1 MKYVKEVAWIMAFT
15 FIGEALNRLL
25 PLPIPAGVYGL
36 VLLLAG
42 LITGI
47 VKLEDVETTGGFL
60 LDTMTLMF
68 IPAAVGIMSVTD
80 ILVPVLVPYLVIII
94 ASTVIVMTVT
104 GIAASLILRRSE
116 KKEYKEAAE
125 CKKH

>member
-15 FIGEALNRLL
+15 FIGEALNKLL

-80 ILVPVLVPYLVIII
+80 ILLPVLVPYLVIII
-94 ASTVIVMTVT
+94 SSTVIVMTVT

-125 CKKH
+125 

>member
-15 FIGEALNRLL
+15 FIGEALNKLL

-94 ASTVIVMTVT
+94 SSTVIVMTVT

-125 CKKH
+125 

>member
-15 FIGEALNRLL
+15 FIGEALNKLL

-47 VKLEDVETTGGFL
+47 VKLEDVETNGGFL

-80 ILVPVLVPYLVIII
+80 ILLPVLVPYLVIII
-94 ASTVIVMTVT
+94 SSTVIVMTVT

-125 CKKH
+125 

>member
-15 FIGEALNRLL
+15 FIGEALNKLL

-47 VKLEDVETTGGFL
+47 VKLEDVEATGGFL

-80 ILVPVLVPYLVIII
+80 ILAPVFVPYLVIII
-94 ASTVIVMTVT
+94 VSTVIVMTVT
-104 GIAASLILRRSE
+104 GIAASLILRHSE
-116 KKEYKEAAE
+116 KKEYTEAAE
-125 CKKH
+125 

>member
-15 FIGEALNRLL
+15 FIGEALNKLL

-80 ILVPVLVPYLVIII
+80 ILLPVLVPYLVIII
-94 ASTVIVMTVT
+94 SSTVIVMTVT

-116 KKEYKEAAE
+116 KKEYKEAA
-125 CKKH
+125 K

>member
-94 ASTVIVMTVT
+94 SSTVIVMTVT

-125 CKKH
+125 

>member
-15 FIGEALNRLL
+15 FIGEALNKLL

-36 VLLLAG
+36 VLLLVG

-80 ILVPVLVPYLVIII
+80 ILLPVLVPYLVIII
-94 ASTVIVMTVT
+94 SSTVIVMTVT

-125 CKKH
+125 

>member
-15 FIGEALNRLL
+15 FIGEALNKLL

-47 VKLEDVETTGGFL
+47 VKLEDVEATGGFL

-80 ILVPVLVPYLVIII
+80 ILLPVLVPYLVIII
-94 ASTVIVMTVT
+94 SSTVIVMTVT

-116 KKEYKEAAE
+116 KKEYKEAE
-125 CKKH
+125 E

>member
-15 FIGEALNRLL
+15 FIGEALNKLL

-36 VLLLAG
+36 VLLLTG

-80 ILVPVLVPYLVIII
+80 ILLPVLVPYLVIII
-94 ASTVIVMTVT
+94 SSTVIVMTVT

-116 KKEYKEAAE
+116 KKEYKEAA
-125 CKKH
+125 K

>member
-15 FIGEALNRLL
+15 FIGEALNKLL

-47 VKLEDVETTGGFL
+47 VKLGDVEATGGFL

-80 ILVPVLVPYLVIII
+80 ILLPVLVPYLVIII
-94 ASTVIVMTVT
+94 SSTVIVMTAT
-104 GIAASLILRRSE
+104 GIVASLILRRSE

-125 CKKH
+125 

>member
-94 ASTVIVMTVT
+94 SSTVIVMTVT
-104 GIAASLILRRSE
+104 GIAASIILRRSE
-116 KKEYKEAAE
+116 KKGYKEAAE
-125 CKKH
+125 

>member
-15 FIGEALNRLL
+15 FIGEALNKLL

-80 ILVPVLVPYLVIII
+80 ILLPVLVPYLVIII

-116 KKEYKEAAE
+116 KKEYKEVA
-125 CKKH
+125 K

>member
-1 MKYVKEVAWIMAFT
+1 MKYVKEVAWIMVFT
-15 FIGEALNRLL
+15 FIGEALNKLL

-80 ILVPVLVPYLVIII
+80 ILLPVLVPYLVIII
-94 ASTVIVMTVT
+94 SSTVIVMTVT

-125 CKKH
+125 

>member
-15 FIGEALNRLL
+15 FIGEALNKLL

-36 VLLLAG
+36 VLLLTG

-80 ILVPVLVPYLVIII
+80 ILLPVLVPYLVIII
-94 ASTVIVMTVT
+94 SSTVIVMTVT

-125 CKKH
+125 

>member
-15 FIGEALNRLL
+15 FIGEALNKLL

-36 VLLLAG
+36 VLLLVG

-80 ILVPVLVPYLVIII
+80 ILLPVLVPYLVIII
-94 ASTVIVMTVT
+94 SSTVIVMTVT

-116 KKEYKEAAE
+116 KKEYKEAE
-125 CKKH
+125 E

>member
-15 FIGEALNRLL
+15 FIGEALNKLL
-25 PLPIPAGVYGL
+25 PLPIPTGVYGL

-80 ILVPVLVPYLVIII
+80 ILLPVLVPYLVIII
-94 ASTVIVMTVT
+94 SSTVIVMTVT

-125 CKKH
+125 

>member
-15 FIGEALNRLL
+15 FIGEALNKLL

-80 ILVPVLVPYLVIII
+80 ILLPVLVPYLVIII
-94 ASTVIVMTVT
+94 SSTVIVMTVT

-116 KKEYKEAAE
+116 KKEYKEDAE
-125 CKKH
+125 

>member
-15 FIGEALNRLL
+15 FIGEALNKLL

-36 VLLLAG
+36 VLLLVG

-80 ILVPVLVPYLVIII
+80 ILLPVLVPYLVIII
-94 ASTVIVMTVT
+94 SSTVIVMTVT
-104 GIAASLILRRSE
+104 GIAAPLILRRSE
-116 KKEYKEAAE
+116 KKEYKEAE
-125 CKKH
+125 E

>member
-15 FIGEALNRLL
+15 FIGEALNKLL

-80 ILVPVLVPYLVIII
+80 ILLPVLVPYLVIII
-94 ASTVIVMTVT
+94 SSTVIVMTVT

-116 KKEYKEAAE
+116 KKGYKEAAE
-125 CKKH
+125 

>member
-15 FIGEALNRLL
+15 FIGEALNKLL

-36 VLLLAG
+36 VLLLTG

-80 ILVPVLVPYLVIII
+80 ILAPVLVPYLVIII
-94 ASTVIVMTVT
+94 SSTVIVMIVT

-116 KKEYKEAAE
+116 KKEYKEAA
-125 CKKH
+125 K

>member
-1 MKYVKEVAWIMAFT
+1 MKYVKEVAWIIAFT
-15 FIGEALNRLL
+15 FIGEALNKLL

-36 VLLLAG
+36 VLLLVG

-80 ILVPVLVPYLVIII
+80 ILLPVLVPYLVIII
-94 ASTVIVMTVT
+94 SSTVIVMTVT

-116 KKEYKEAAE
+116 KKEYKEAE
-125 CKKH
+125 E

>member
-15 FIGEALNRLL
+15 FIGEALNKLL

-68 IPAAVGIMSVTD
+68 IPAAVGVMSVTD
-80 ILVPVLVPYLVIII
+80 ILLPVLVPYLVIIA
-94 ASTVIVMTVT
+94 ASTVLVMVVT
-104 GIAASLILRRSE
+104 GIVASFVLKGSE
-116 KKEYKEAAE
+116 KKELGRA
-125 CKKH
+125 

>member
-94 ASTVIVMTVT
+94 SSTVIVMTVT
-104 GIAASLILRRSE
+104 GIVASLILRRSE

-125 CKKH
+125 

>member
-15 FIGEALNRLL
+15 FIGEALNKLL

-42 LITGI
+42 LIKGI

-80 ILVPVLVPYLVIII
+80 ILLPVLVPYLVIII
-94 ASTVIVMTVT
+94 SSTVIVMTVT

-116 KKEYKEAAE
+116 KKEYKEATE
-125 CKKH
+125 

>member
-15 FIGEALNRLL
+15 FIGEALNKLL

-80 ILVPVLVPYLVIII
+80 ILLPVLVPYLVIII
-94 ASTVIVMTVT
+94 SSTVIVMTVT

-116 KKEYKEAAE
+116 KKEYKEAE
-125 CKKH
+125 E

>member
-15 FIGEALNRLL
+15 FIGEALNKLL

-36 VLLLAG
+36 VLLLVG

-80 ILVPVLVPYLVIII
+80 ILLPVLVPYLVIII
-94 ASTVIVMTVT
+94 SSTVIVMTVT

-116 KKEYKEAAE
+116 KKEYKEAE
-125 CKKH
+125 

>member
-15 FIGEALNRLL
+15 FIGEALNKLL

-94 ASTVIVMTVT
+94 SSTVIVMTVT
-104 GIAASLILRRSE
+104 GIAASIILRRSE

-125 CKKH
+125 

>member
-1 MKYVKEVAWIMAFT
+1 MAFT
-15 FIGEALNRLL
+15 FIGEALNKLL

-80 ILVPVLVPYLVIII
+80 ILLPVLVPYLVIII
-94 ASTVIVMTVT
+94 SSTVIVMTVT

-125 CKKH
+125 

>member
-15 FIGEALNRLL
+15 FIGEALNKLL

-80 ILVPVLVPYLVIII
+80 ILFPVLVPYLVIII
-94 ASTVIVMTVT
+94 SSTVIVMTVT

-125 CKKH
+125 

>member
-15 FIGEALNRLL
+15 FIGEALNKLL

-80 ILVPVLVPYLVIII
+80 ILLPVLVPYLVIII
-94 ASTVIVMTVT
+94 SSTVIVMTVT

-116 KKEYKEAAE
+116 KKEYQEAAE
-125 CKKH
+125 

>member
-15 FIGEALNRLL
+15 FIGEALNKLL

-42 LITGI
+42 LITGV

-80 ILVPVLVPYLVIII
+80 ILIPVLVPYLVIII
-94 ASTVIVMTVT
+94 SSTVIVMTVT

-125 CKKH
+125 

>member
-15 FIGEALNRLL
+15 FIGEALNKLL

-36 VLLLAG
+36 VLLLTG

-80 ILVPVLVPYLVIII
+80 ILIPVLVPYLVIII

-116 KKEYKEAAE
+116 KKEYKEASE
-125 CKKH
+125 

>member
-80 ILVPVLVPYLVIII
+80 ILLPVLVPYLVIII
-94 ASTVIVMTVT
+94 SSTVIVMTVT

-116 KKEYKEAAE
+116 KKEYKEAVE
-125 CKKH
+125 